1 MPFPDSPQHPASAV
15 SHSLQ
20 LLPESFV
27 ALHLQI
33 SPRIRAFHC
42 EFQNTTSGLP
52 GWFGYG
58 RTVASTP

>member
-1 MPFPDSPQHPASAV
+1 MPFLGSQQPPASTV

-20 LLPESFV
+20 SLPESFG

-33 SPRIRAFHC
+33 NPRIRAFHC

-52 GWFGYG
+52 GWFGCG

>member
-20 LLPESFV
+20 LLPESFG

-33 SPRIRAFHC
+33 DARVHAFHC

-52 GWFGYG
+52 G
-58 RTVASTP
+58 

>member
-20 LLPESFV
+20 LLPESFG

-33 SPRIRAFHC
+33 DTRIRAFHC
-42 EFQNTTSGLP
+42 EFQNTTD
-52 GWFGYG
+52 
-58 RTVASTP
+58 RKSTRLNSSHW